1 MSRSATPLLRSDAGS
16 TSVAAMMIA
25 AAAFALV
32 AGLGLGGRAFLIHA
46 QAAGTADLA
55 ALAAADAARGIAPGD
70 PCEAAAATAA
80 KADLKV
86 TECIA
91 RSDLGAA
98 TVTVSAPLPAP
109 LPAIKVKAVAGSSGG
124 P

>member
-1 MSRSATPLLRSDAGS
+1 
-16 TSVAAMMIA
+16 MIA

-32 AGLGLGGRAFLIHA
+32 AGLGLGGQAFLVHA

-70 PCEAAAATAA
+70 PCEVAAETASR
-80 KADLKV
+80 ADLELS
-86 TECIA
+86 ECIA
-91 RSDLGAA
+91 RPDLGTA
-98 TVTVSAPLPAP
+98 TVTVKAPLPGP
-109 LPAIKVKAVAGSSGG
+109 LPALEVRAVAGSSGG